1 MSSSFIL
8 LIDDD
13 PEDRMLIKLA
23 LEEGGV
29 DDLEVEEI
37 GSGEA
42 LYAYLDGVRQSDGA
56 SQMPEFIMLD
66 ISMPRVDGLTALR
79 AIRATHEFDQIPVV
93 MCSTSTQAKVV
104 DECLAL
110 GANEYRS
117 KPSDFERL
125 ILQMR
130 ELAEK
135 YRTSSSDA

>member
-1 MSSSFIL
+1 
-8 LIDDD
+8 
-13 PEDRMLIKLA
+13 MLIKLA

-29 DDLEVEEI
+29 SDLEVEEI

-42 LYAYLDGVRQSDGA
+42 LYAYLEEVRQSGMGA
-56 SQMPEFIMLD
+56 QLPEFIMLD

-79 AIRATHEFDQIPVV
+79 AIRATREFDRTPVV

-125 ILQMR
+125 IVQMR

-135 YRTSSSDA
+135 YCASASDA

>member
-1 MSSSFIL
+1 
-8 LIDDD
+8 
-13 PEDRMLIKLA
+13 MLIKLA

-29 DDLEVEEI
+29 GDLAVEEI

-42 LYAYLDGVRQSDGA
+42 LYEYLDGVRA
-56 SQMPEFIMLD
+56 SGTAAHLPEFVMLD

-79 AIRATHEFDQIPVV
+79 AIRAADQFSHVPVI

-125 ILQMR
+125 VVQMR
-130 ELAEK
+130 ELTGK
-135 YRTSSSDA
+135 YRTSTSSV